1 MDISKLRFVKQLFI
15 NGKFVNSVK
24 NQTFDLINPND
35 GSVLTTIQKG
45 TTEDIDIAVKSAR
58 EAFERGPWSRM
69 DPTDRA
75 RCLFRLADLVEKH
88 ASQLAA
94 IQAINNGKPVEVAKA
109 ADLTLTHRCYR
120 YYGGW
125 VDKIRGS
132 TIAMDGPFNL
142 STRK

>member
-1 MDISKLRFVKQLFI
+1 
-15 NGKFVNSVK
+15 
-24 NQTFDLINPND
+24 
-35 GSVLTTIQKG
+35 
-45 TTEDIDIAVKSAR
+45 
-58 EAFERGPWSRM
+58 M

-88 ASQLAA
+88 AGELAA
-94 IQAINNGKPVEVAKA
+94 IEAINNGKPVEVAKA

-125 VDKIRGS
+125 VDKIRGH

-142 STRK
+142 STRR